1 MELSRMS
8 AVIFNKWGCK
18 MKEKIS
24 LALLILLVISALGLY
39 VSAQVQPDNQQGE
52 IQKAVLFQGGQSQNK
67 PGNLQ
72 ADEQNLANRTMLIDK
87 VVMTLLQSR
96 TPDDGEWFSCTKPG
110 HSANMTGKLRIK
122 MMDGSSQE
130 IPLLNVKE
138 VTIEQQRL
146 PAK

>member
-1 MELSRMS
+1 
-8 AVIFNKWGCK
+8 

-52 IQKAVLFQGGQSQNK
+52 IRKAVLFQGGQSQNK

>member
-1 MELSRMS
+1 
-8 AVIFNKWGCK
+8 
-18 MKEKIS
+18 
-24 LALLILLVISALGLY
+24 
-39 VSAQVQPDNQQGE
+39 
-52 IQKAVLFQGGQSQNK
+52 
-67 PGNLQ
+67 
-72 ADEQNLANRTMLIDK
+72 
-87 VVMTLLQSR
+87 MTLLQSR